1 MRVLLLK
8 HTEEPEA
15 TVAAAARLCYS
26 ASDVETLLKKLSK
39 EKIRTLVRDL
49 IKRGHHSAVEHAS
62 FTFVVEGIS
71 RACTHQL
78 VRHRIA
84 SYSQQSQRYV
94 SMESKK
100 QGGQFPYIIPETVK
114 ESGLEE
120 WFAEKMR
127 TVQIWYDEL
136 CAKLETSLKI
146 KGEDVYQ
153 DARYILPNAAA
164 TRIMFTMNARELLHF
179 FTLRCCN
186 RAQWEIRKMAI
197 EMLKSVKK
205 IAPSLFEDA
214 GPACL
219 RGHCPEGE
227 FSCGKADEMR
237 MFFKEIEKNL
247 GG

>member
-15 TVAAAARLCYS
+15 TVAAAAKLCYS
-26 ASDVETLLKKLSK
+26 ASDVETLLKKLTK
-39 EKIRTLVRDL
+39 EKIRSLVRDL

-100 QGGQFPYIIPETVK
+100 QGGQFPFVVPDSVK
-114 ESGLEE
+114 DAGLEN
-120 WFAEKMR
+120 WFTEKMR
-127 TVQIWYDEL
+127 EIQSWYDEL
-136 CAKLETSLKI
+136 CGKLEERLNI
-146 KGEDVYQ
+146 KGEEVYQ
-153 DARYILPNAAA
+153 DARYLLPNAAA
-164 TRIMFTMNARELLHF
+164 TRIMITMNARELWHF

-197 EMLKSVKK
+197 EMLKCVKK
-205 IAPSLFEDA
+205 IAPTLFENA
-214 GPACL
+214 GPNCV
-219 RGHCPEGE
+219 RGPCPEGE
-227 FSCGKADEMR
+227 FSCGKADDVR
-237 MFFKEIEKNL
+237 SFFKEI
-247 GG
+247 